1 MTLDYLGVILFSSA
15 FELMLSGQYSGKWG
29 ARGVTIT
36 DRVGSVIHKGQG
48 NQKGRLCK
56 DSSEMLCDQIFN
68 IYTSLT
74 HTISYLP
81 EQTNRSTFLFS
92 PIHFRQTKLYK
103 WNRLSEG

>member
-1 MTLDYLGVILFSSA
+1 
-15 FELMLSGQYSGKWG
+15 MLSGQYGGKFR
-29 ARGVTIT
+29 ARGVAIT
-36 DRVGSVIHKGQG
+36 NRVGSVIHKWQG

-56 DSSEMLCDQIFN
+56 DSSEMPCDQIFN

-74 HTISYLP
+74 HIISYFP

-92 PIHFRQTKLYK
+92 PIHFRQTKLDK